1 MSFTSFL
8 DGTRWSDVYTAAA
21 CAFLAGTA
29 MFTAD
34 FALTLRLQTE
44 GHGGFAIAAL
54 IICATLPLVAL
65 SRVAGRMADR
75 FDSRALMASSGLLQA
90 ASIVAMAFTD
100 DLIALYGL
108 VILNACGTAINQ
120 PVVSALVP
128 VMARGEDLPRAVA
141 MVQTGMLIGLA
152 AGPAAAGFVI
162 GSHSSGAAL
171 MLAAGCALLRVLFCL
186 DIRTRRGGV
195 RRDPAARAASGKAKW
210 RLRGDRL
217 LTAMVFGLS
226 AVIAAMCAVNVL
238 SVFLVREVYDASE
251 SMYGLIKACWTLGM
265 VAGAWIAAAVIR
277 RLDRDVQLAWMLMA
291 CLAGV
296 GLVCFGQGLPLFSV
310 LLMVPLNLIGG
321 ILNAGENSALGIALA
336 RRVPEA
342 FRGRANGA
350 VNGPVNAA
358 QLIGFL
364 LGGALSTVLD
374 VQVAFMAV
382 GLASIAIVL
391 ACLPIIRRAAR
402 DDEDRTG
409 AEGTGTDGTDRAGAG
424 PAPAPQPELAGAAAL
439 APVPQ
444 RGW

>member
-1 MSFTSFL
+1 MSFTSFA
-8 DGTRWSDVYTAAA
+8 DGTRWSDVYTSAA

-34 FALTLRLQTE
+34 FALTLRLQTD
-44 GHGGFAIAAL
+44 GYGGIAIAAL
-54 IICATLPLVAL
+54 IICATLPLVVL
-65 SRVAGRMADR
+65 SPVTGRLADR

-100 DLIALYGL
+100 NLYALFAL
-108 VILNACGTAINQ
+108 VILNACGTAVNM

-128 VMARGEDLPRAVA
+128 VMAKPKDLPHAVA
-141 MVQTGMLIGLA
+141 MVQTGTLTGLA
-152 AGPAAAGFVI
+152 AGPALAGVVI
-162 GSHSSGAAL
+162 GAHSSGAAL
-171 MLAAGCALLRVLFCL
+171 MLAAGFALLRVLFCL

-195 RRDPAARAASGKAKW
+195 RRDLAAQAATGAAPW
-210 RLRGDRL
+210 RLGGDRL

-238 SVFLVREVYDASE
+238 SVFLVREVYDATE
-251 SMYGLIKACWTLGM
+251 SMYGLIKSCWTVGM
-265 VAGAWIAAAVIR
+265 VAGAWLAAALIR

-296 GLVCFGQGLPLFSV
+296 GLVCIGQGVPLASV

-321 ILNAGENSALGIALA
+321 MFNAGENSALGIAVA

-342 FRGRANGA
+342 FRGRANAA
-350 VNGPVNAA
+350 VNGRVNAA

-364 LGGALSTVLD
+364 LGGAMSTVMD
-374 VQVAFMAV
+374 VQAAFVAV
-382 GLASIAIVL
+382 GLVSIAIVL
-391 ACLPIIRRAAR
+391 ACLPLIRRAAR
-402 DDEDRTG
+402 TD
-409 AEGTGTDGTDRAGAG
+409 GTGTPAQ
-424 PAPAPQPELAGAAAL
+424 PAPAPERALAGAAAL
-439 APVPQ
+439 VPRPS